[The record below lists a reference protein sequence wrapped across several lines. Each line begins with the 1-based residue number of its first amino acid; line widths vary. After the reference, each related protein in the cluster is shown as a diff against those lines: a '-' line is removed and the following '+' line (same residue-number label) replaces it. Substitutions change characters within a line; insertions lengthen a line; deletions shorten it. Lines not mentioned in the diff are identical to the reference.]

1 MFTWARLNEKDQ
13 FQNYQKVHEWLP
25 SNRPIFKW
33 LLTGELVRLDKV
45 LPSEVLIT
53 KSCGKNRRVRKGA
66 FLKEFRLV
74 KFGKDPDTFN
84 VTLP

>member
-13 FQNYQKVHEWLP
+13 FQTYRKVHEWLP

-45 LPSEVLIT
+45 LTSEVIIT

-66 FLKEFRLV
+66 FLREFRLY
-74 KFGKDPDTFN
+74 KFGHQATRSSES
-84 VTLP
+84 